1 MARYKM
7 AGPDVVHEEFDG
19 EIVVLNLQSGQYFGL
34 NESGAALWMS
44 IAAGADP
51 ADVSAAHGAAFAAQL
66 VDLGLIV
73 ASDEA
78 AITADAQDLAAAP
91 TVDVYDD
98 LSDLILADPI
108 HDVDE
113 QQGWPKLPENT

>member
-1 MARYKM
+1 M

-34 NESGAALWMS
+34 NGSAAALWLA
-44 IAAGADP
+44 IVAGADP
-51 ADVSAAHGAAFAAQL
+51 TAIAGDMGTGFAARL
-66 VDLGLIV
+66 VELSLIK
-73 ASDEA
+73 ANDG
-78 AITADAQDLAAAP
+78 AP
-91 TVDVYDD
+91 TPADNLNFTDPPTIEIYDD

-113 QQGWPKLPENT
+113 DKGWPILPDNA